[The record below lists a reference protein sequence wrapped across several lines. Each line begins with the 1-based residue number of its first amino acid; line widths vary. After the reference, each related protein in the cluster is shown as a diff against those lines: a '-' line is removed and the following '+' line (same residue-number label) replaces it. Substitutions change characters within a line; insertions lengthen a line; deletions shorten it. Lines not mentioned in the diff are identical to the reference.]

1 MLKENKK
8 ELKRTFRIN
17 KNGDLIKRVHEV
29 YLRNDITCGWE
40 KCELCPKNSKSYFDF
55 TNSKN
60 LFIPDFNILKNYY
73 DILMNSN
80 IRNFLISQTNAE
92 FLRKNN
98 KHLFKRFRSSVEL
111 EKWRSIYVFPN
122 EYFEKTAVL
131 ESHKME
137 FEKHDVL
144 SICKIAQFFS
154 KHFLGDVNIVVLT
167 QNKEMH
173 RILSE
178 NNINSVDIKNF
189 VVNYAENKE
198 DLLDF
203 LGFDTEEDIKS
214 LQKHEDLLFN
224 FPEHFTDSEL
234 LQKIGSGEALRGKI
248 KFGRFNKNEATIFSR
263 ALDKD
268 IIIRDWVNLNRCI
281 QGDVVAVK
289 LLEKENW
296 LNQENL
302 PLNQEEVIEEEEKMP
317 EDEDENKQNSKV
329 YDLKKILKETNLIPT
344 GQVIGIIKRD
354 LRNFCGELTRIIG
367 EFGIIS
373 LTDGRY
379 PEVLIKPKNPKSLLN
394 KKIIINIDKWPKNS
408 KNPLGH
414 LVKILGSSEDVQVEN
429 DVILYEFGVETR
441 NFPQKVLDCLP
452 SEGENW
458 KIPLSELSKRN
469 DLREENVC
477 SVDPVGCRDIDDAL
491 HAKYLD
497 NGNIEVGVHIADVTY
512 FVKADSPIDLE
523 AADRCTTVY
532 LVNQRTDMLP
542 RLLTEKLCSLVGGTE
557 RLAFSCIWEID
568 SHSLE
573 IVGTRFCKSVIKSKS
588 AFTYQEAQN
597 VIDDQKNKSELA
609 KGLRILLKISK
620 FLKRKRL
627 EKGALQLASTQVKFK
642 LKGEEKDNPTDVS
655 YYDLLPTNSMVE
667 EFMLLANVSV
677 GNFILENF
685 PSASILRRHSSPKPE
700 RIQQLSKILKKL
712 NYDLDY
718 TSSKTLADSL
728 NKIKRKKDPFFNKL
742 VRILT
747 TRCMH
752 EAVYFCS
759 ADFDPSEFRHYGL
772 AANVY
777 THFTSPIRRYADVLV
792 HRLLAASI
800 GLESLPETL
809 CVKSKLNRVCDQMN
823 FRNRNA
829 RNASRASSEFFSY
842 LFFKG
847 RTIVETAIVS
857 GIQNNGFTLI
867 VSKYGFEGFLEF
879 EDRDLF
885 MNEDIR
891 KKEEE
896 ESLVCFF
903 YKGEGFKL
911 FDWVQVSINVD
922 LVQYRKKISMKI
934 LKKL

>member
-17 KNGDLIKRVHEV
+17 RNGDLIKRVHEV
-29 YLRNDITCGWE
+29 YFRNDITCGWE
-40 KCELCPKNSKSYFDF
+40 KCEICPKTKSYFNF
-55 TNSKN
+55 KNSKN

-80 IRNFLISQTNAE
+80 ISNWIISQTNAE
-92 FLRKNN
+92 FLRRNN

-122 EYFEKTAVL
+122 EYFEKTAIL
-131 ESHKME
+131 DSHKMD

-144 SICKIAQFFS
+144 SICKIADYFS
-154 KHFLGDVNIVVLT
+154 GHFLGDVNIVVLT
-167 QNKEMH
+167 QDKNMQK
-173 RILSE
+173 ILSDK
-178 NNINSVDIKNF
+178 NINSVDIKSF
-189 VVNYAENKE
+189 VVNYAENKD

-203 LGFDTEEDIKS
+203 LGFDTEEDLKS
-214 LQKHEDLLFN
+214 LQQHKNLLFN
-224 FPEHFTDSEL
+224 FSEHLTESEL
-234 LQKIGSGEALRGKI
+234 LKSIGSGESLRGKI

-263 ALDKD
+263 ALNKD

-281 QGDVVAVK
+281 QGDIVAVK

-302 PLNQEEVIEEEEKMP
+302 HLGEEEVIEERKQLEE
-317 EDEDENKQNSKV
+317 EVENKINHKI
-329 YDLKKILKETNLIPT
+329 DNLKKILTQTNLIPR
-344 GQVIGIIKRD
+344 GKVIGVIKRD
-354 LRNFCGELTRIIG
+354 LRNFCGEITEIIG
-367 EFGIIS
+367 EFGIVS

-379 PEVLIKPKNPKSLLN
+379 PDVLIKPKNLKSLLN
-394 KKIIINIDKWPKNS
+394 KKIIVNIDKRPINS

-414 LVKILGSSEDVQVEN
+414 LVKILGNSEDVQVEN

-441 NFPQKVLDCLP
+441 KFPQRVIDCLP
-452 SEGENW
+452 QEGENW
-458 KIPLSELSKRN
+458 KIPLSELNIRN
-469 DLREENVC
+469 DLREEFVC
-477 SVDPVGCRDIDDAL
+477 SVDPVGCKDIDDAL
-491 HAKYLD
+491 HAKYLP

-512 FVKADSPIDLE
+512 FVKADTPIDLE

-568 SHSLE
+568 AHSLE
-573 IVGTRFCKSVIKSKS
+573 IVGTKFCKSVIKSKK
-588 AFTYQEAQN
+588 AFTYQQAQD
-597 VIDDQKNKSELA
+597 VIDDQNNNSELT
-609 KGLRILLKISK
+609 KGLRILLKISQ

-627 EKGALQLASTQVKFK
+627 EQGALQLASTQVKFK
-642 LKGEEKDNPTDVS
+642 LGGEEKENPTDVS

-677 GNFILENF
+677 GKFILENF
-685 PSASILRRHSSPKPE
+685 PSAAILRRHSSPKPE

-712 NYDLDY
+712 NFELDY
-718 TSSKTLADSL
+718 TTSKSLADSL
-728 NKIKRKKDPFFNKL
+728 DKIKRHKDPFFNKL

-800 GLESLPETL
+800 GLESLPDSL
-809 CVKSKLNRVCDQMN
+809 CIKSKLNRVCEQMN

-842 LFFKG
+842 LFFKNK
-847 RTIVETAIVS
+847 TIVETAIIS
-857 GIQNNGFTLI
+857 GIQSNGFTLI

-885 MNEDIR
+885 KNEEIREKNNEDNLI
-891 KKEEE
+891 
-896 ESLVCFF
+896 SFF
-903 YKGEGFKL
+903 YKGEPFKL
-911 FDWVQVSINVD
+911 FDWVSVSINVD
-922 LVQYRKKISMKI
+922 LVQYRKKITMKI